1 MNNKTEPLNQRF
13 WDEFIGVNPD
23 AARLQYQVKAG
34 SSPTR
39 KLLAVDAR
47 AMQQRLAGQ
56 QARQQFVEF
65 AQAHM
70 HDQVADQLFQ
80 RLGNISLV
88 SASIFDLGDSYHQ
101 VLDTLAH
108 KAVTINQLDPLIS
121 QVDWLKEDLLKLV
134 NQPQYRN
141 RTASGALIKDVKTAL
156 RFLGVESLQLI
167 VPVYGMRRCLP
178 HATDPFIGFKTRLWD
193 YALACAIAAR
203 RLAEDSAEL
212 PYAAFCVGLFHPL
225 GHIVVTR
232 NYLRTYQQIKQEELL
247 KARDERNNEL
257 TDALDGLE
265 PDASFLSDSL
275 LEFADILSADISSR
289 WSLQHLPLCQTLDQ
303 LAEGIGYPG
312 ISPLGRIVQQAQ
324 VYVQWQHLKTAG
336 KASQQDA
343 VNWFA
348 AVKLTEEQLNALAKT
363 NLKRLSIDL

>member
-1 MNNKTEPLNQRF
+1 MSIPDTSLQQLF
-13 WDEFIGVNPD
+13 WDDFIGVNP
-23 AARLQYQVKAG
+23 AANRLQYQVKTG
-34 SSPTR
+34 LPTTR
-39 KLLAVDAR
+39 KLLAVDAQ

-65 AQAHM
+65 TQAHM

-88 SASIFDLGDSYHQ
+88 SASIFDLGENYHQ
-101 VLDTLAH
+101 VLDKLAH
-108 KAVTINQLDPLIS
+108 KAVTTNQLDPLIS
-121 QVDWLKEDLLKLV
+121 NVDWLKEDLLKLV

-141 RTASGALIKDVKTAL
+141 RTASGALVKDVKTAL

-167 VPVYGMRRCLP
+167 IPVYGMRRCLP
-178 HATDPFIGFKTRLWD
+178 HATDPFVGFKTRLWD
-193 YALACAIAAR
+193 YTLACAIAAR

-257 TDALDGLE
+257 TDALDSLE
-265 PDASFLSDSL
+265 PDASFLSNSL
-275 LEFADILSADISSR
+275 LEFAEILSADISSR

-303 LAEGIGYPG
+303 LAEGIGFNG
-312 ISPLGRIVQQAQ
+312 ISPLGRLVQQAQ
-324 VYVQWQHLKTAG
+324 VYVQWLQLKAAG
-336 KASQQDA
+336 KASVEDA
-343 VNWFA
+343 ENWFA
-348 AVKLTEEQLNALAKT
+348 AVNLTDEQLNTLART

>member
-1 MNNKTEPLNQRF
+1 MSIPDTSLQQLF
-13 WDEFIGVNPD
+13 WDDFIGVNP
-23 AARLQYQVKAG
+23 AANRLQYQVKTG
-34 SSPTR
+34 LPTSR
-39 KLLAVDAR
+39 KLLAVDAQ
-47 AMQQRLAGQ
+47 AMQHRLAGQ

-65 AQAHM
+65 TQAHM

-88 SASIFDLGDSYHQ
+88 SASIFDLGENYHQ
-101 VLDTLAH
+101 VLDKLAH
-108 KAVTINQLDPLIS
+108 KTVTTNQLDPLIS
-121 QVDWLKEDLLKLV
+121 NVDWLKEDLLKLV

-141 RTASGALIKDVKTAL
+141 RTASGALVKDVKTAL

-167 VPVYGMRRCLP
+167 IPVYGMRRCLP
-178 HATDPFIGFKTRLWD
+178 HATDPFVGFKTRLWD
-193 YALACAIAAR
+193 YSLACAIAAR

-257 TDALDGLE
+257 TDALDSLE

-275 LEFADILSADISSR
+275 LEFAEILSADISSR

-303 LAEGIGYPG
+303 LAEGIGFNG
-312 ISPLGRIVQQAQ
+312 ISPLGRLVQQAQ
-324 VYVQWQHLKTAG
+324 VYVQWQHLKAAG
-336 KASQQDA
+336 KASTADA
-343 VNWFA
+343 ENWFA
-348 AVKLTEEQLNALAKT
+348 AVNLTDEQLNTLART

>member
-1 MNNKTEPLNQRF
+1 MTNLPESLNQRF
-13 WDEFIGVNPD
+13 WDEFVGVNPD
-23 AARLQYQVKAG
+23 TARLQYQVKSGMQTA
-34 SSPTR
+34 R
-39 KLLAVDAR
+39 KLLAVEAE
-47 AMQQRLAGQ
+47 ALQQRLAGE
-56 QARQQFVEF
+56 QARQQFIEF

-70 HDQVADQLFQ
+70 HDEVADELFQ

-88 SASIFDLGDSYHQ
+88 TASIFDLGPAYHQ
-101 VLDTLAH
+101 VLDQLAH
-108 KAVTINQLDPLIS
+108 KAVTINQLDPLIN
-121 QVDWLKEDLLKLV
+121 QVDWLKDDLLKLV

-141 RTASGALIKDVKTAL
+141 RTASGAMVKDVKTAL
-156 RFLGVESLQLI
+156 RFLGVESLQLV

-178 HATDPFIGFKTRLWD
+178 HATDPFVGFKTRLWE

-232 NYLRTYQQIKQEELL
+232 NYLRTYQQIKQKELL
-247 KARDERNNEL
+247 KARDERNNQL

-265 PDASFLSDSL
+265 PDASFLSNSL
-275 LEFADILSADISSR
+275 LEFADILSADMTSR

-303 LAEGIGYPG
+303 LAEGIGFSG
-312 ISPLGRIVQQAQ
+312 ISPLGRLVQQAQ
-324 VYVQWQHLKTAG
+324 VYVQWQQLKALD
-336 KASQQDA
+336 KVSPEQAA
-343 VNWFA
+343 NWFA
-348 AVKLTEEQLNALAKT
+348 SVKLTEEQLNTLAKT

>member
-1 MNNKTEPLNQRF
+1 MNNLTEQLNQCF
-13 WDEFIGVNPD
+13 WDNFIGVNPD
-23 AARLQYQVKAG
+23 AARLQYQVKTGVETA
-34 SSPTR
+34 R
-39 KLLAVDAR
+39 KLLAVEAE

-56 QARQQFVEF
+56 QARQQFIEF

-70 HDQVADQLFQ
+70 HDQVADELFQ

-88 SASIFDLGDSYHQ
+88 SASIFDLGEPYHQ
-101 VLDTLAH
+101 VLDQLAH

-141 RTASGALIKDVKTAL
+141 RTASGAMVKDVKTAL

-178 HATDPFIGFKTRLWD
+178 HATDPFVGFKTRLWD
-193 YALACAIAAR
+193 YALACGIAAR

-212 PYAAFCVGLFHPL
+212 PYAAFCIGLFQPL

-232 NYLRTYQQIKQEELL
+232 NYLRTYQQIKQQELL
-247 KARDERNNEL
+247 KAREERNNQL

-265 PDASFLSDSL
+265 PDASFLSNSL
-275 LEFADILSADISSR
+275 LEFADILSADITSR
-289 WSLQHLPLCQTLDQ
+289 WSLHHLALCQTLDQ
-303 LAEGIGYPG
+303 LAEGIGFTG

-324 VYVQWQHLKTAG
+324 VYVQWQQLKAAG
-336 KASQQDA
+336 KVSPEQTSG
-343 VNWFA
+343 WFA
-348 AVKLTEEQLNALAKT
+348 AVKLSDEQVNTLAKT

>member
-1 MNNKTEPLNQRF
+1 MNTSTEPLNQRF
-13 WDEFIGVNPD
+13 WDDFIGVNPE
-23 AARLQYQVKAG
+23 ATRLQYQVKAG
-34 SSPTR
+34 MPTTR
-39 KLLAVDAR
+39 KLLAVDAE

-56 QARQQFVEF
+56 QARHQFIEF

-70 HDQVADQLFQ
+70 HDQVADELFQ

-101 VLDTLAH
+101 VLDKLAH

-121 QVDWLKEDLLKLV
+121 QVDWLNEDLLKLV

-141 RTASGALIKDVKTAL
+141 RTASGSLIKDVRTAL

-167 VPVYGMRRCLP
+167 IPVYGMRRCLP
-178 HATDPFIGFKTRLWD
+178 HATDPFVGFKTKLWD

-212 PYAAFCVGLFHPL
+212 PYAAFCIGLFHPL

-247 KARDERNNEL
+247 KARAERNNEL

-265 PDASFLSDSL
+265 PDASFLSNSL
-275 LEFADILSADISSR
+275 LEFAEILSADITSR

-303 LAEGIGYPG
+303 LAEGIGFSG
-312 ISPLGRIVQQAQ
+312 TSPLGRIVQQAQ
-324 VYVQWQHLKTAG
+324 VYVQWQQLKAAG
-336 KASQQDA
+336 RVSQQDTDS
-343 VNWFA
+343 WLGS
-348 AVKLTEEQLNALAKT
+348 VKLTDDQLNALAKT

>member
-1 MNNKTEPLNQRF
+1 MSDLETPLHQLF
-13 WDEFIGVNPD
+13 WDDFIGVNP
-23 AARLQYQVKAG
+23 AASRLQYQVKTG
-34 SSPTR
+34 LPTTR
-39 KLLAVDAR
+39 KLLAVDAQ

-56 QARQQFVEF
+56 QARQQFIEF

-88 SASIFDLGDSYHQ
+88 SASIFDLGEHYHQ
-101 VLDTLAH
+101 VLDTLAY
-108 KAVTINQLDPLIS
+108 KAVTTNQLDPLIS

-141 RTASGALIKDVKTAL
+141 RTASGSLIKDVKTAL

-167 VPVYGMRRCLP
+167 IPVYGMRRCLP
-178 HATDPFIGFKTRLWD
+178 HATDPFVGFKTRLWD
-193 YALACAIAAR
+193 YTLACAIAAR

-212 PYAAFCVGLFHPL
+212 PYAAFCIGLFHPL

-247 KARDERNNEL
+247 KARDERNSEL

-275 LEFADILSADISSR
+275 LEFAEILSADICSR
-289 WSLQHLPLCQTLDQ
+289 WSLQYLPLCQTLDQ
-303 LAEGIGYPG
+303 LAEGIGFTG
-312 ISPLGRIVQQAQ
+312 ISPLGRLVQQAQ
-324 VYVQWQHLKTAG
+324 VYVQWQHLNAAG
-336 KASQQDA
+336 KASVQDGEK
-343 VNWFA
+343 WFA
-348 AVKLTEEQLNALAKT
+348 AVNLTEEQLNALAKT
-363 NLKRLSIDL
+363 NLKRLNIDL

>member
-1 MNNKTEPLNQRF
+1 MSKQTEPLNQQF
-13 WDEFIGVNPD
+13 WDDFIGVNPEV
-23 AARLQYQVKAG
+23 ARLQYQVKTG
-34 SSPTR
+34 LPTTR
-39 KLLAVDAR
+39 KLLAVDAQ

-56 QARQQFVEF
+56 QARQQFIEF

-88 SASIFDLGDSYHQ
+88 SASIFDLGESYHQ
-101 VLDTLAH
+101 VLDILAH

-121 QVDWLKEDLLKLV
+121 QVDWLTEDLLKLV

-141 RTASGALIKDVKTAL
+141 RTASGSMIKDVRTAL

-167 VPVYGMRRCLP
+167 IPVYGMRRCLP
-178 HATDPFIGFKTRLWD
+178 HATDPFVGFKTRLWD
-193 YALACAIAAR
+193 YTLACAIAAR

-212 PYAAFCVGLFHPL
+212 PYAAFCIGLFHPL

-232 NYLRTYQQIKQEELL
+232 NYLRTYQQTKQEELL

-265 PDASFLSDSL
+265 PDASFLSNSL
-275 LEFADILSADISSR
+275 LEFADILSADIISR

-303 LAEGIGYPG
+303 LAEGVGFNG
-312 ISPLGRIVQQAQ
+312 ISPLGRLVQQAQ
-324 VYVQWQHLKTAG
+324 VYVQWQQLKAAG
-336 KASQQDA
+336 KANEQDA
-343 VNWFA
+343 AAWFS
-348 AVKLTEEQLNALAKT
+348 AVKLTDEQLNTLAKT
-363 NLKRLSIDL
+363 DLKRLNIDL

>member
-1 MNNKTEPLNQRF
+1 MSNLNVPLPQLF
-13 WDEFIGVNPD
+13 WDDFIGVNPE
-23 AARLQYQVKAG
+23 ATRLQYQVKTG
-34 SSPTR
+34 SATSR
-39 KLLAVDAR
+39 KLLAVDAA

-88 SASIFDLGDSYHQ
+88 SASIFDLGEQYHQ
-101 VLDTLAH
+101 VLDKLAY

-121 QVDWLKEDLLKLV
+121 EIDWLKEDLLKLV

-178 HATDPFIGFKTRLWD
+178 HATDPFVGLKTRLWD
-193 YALACAIAAR
+193 YTLACAIAAR

-247 KARDERNNEL
+247 KARDERNTEL

-265 PDASFLSDSL
+265 PDAGFLSNSL
-275 LEFADILSADISSR
+275 LEFAEILSADISSR
-289 WSLQHLPLCQTLDQ
+289 WSLHHLPLCQTLDQ
-303 LAEGIGYPG
+303 LAEGIGFNG

-324 VYVQWQHLKTAG
+324 VYVQWQHLKAAG
-336 KASQQDA
+336 KAGSQEALNWFSA
-343 VNWFA
+343 VN
-348 AVKLTEEQLNALAKT
+348 LTDEQQNTLAKT

>member
-1 MNNKTEPLNQRF
+1 MNKQTESLNQRF
-13 WDEFIGVNPD
+13 WDDFIGVDPQ
-23 AARLQYQVKAG
+23 ASRLQYQVKTG
-34 SSPTR
+34 LPTTR
-39 KLLAVDAR
+39 KLLAVDAE

-56 QARQQFVEF
+56 QAKQQFIEF

-80 RLGNISLV
+80 RLGNIALV
-88 SASIFDLGDSYHQ
+88 SASIFDLGEGYHQ
-101 VLDTLAH
+101 VLDLLAH
-108 KAVTINQLDPLIS
+108 KAVTTNQLDPLIS
-121 QVDWLKEDLLKLV
+121 QVEWLKEDLLKLV

-141 RTASGALIKDVKTAL
+141 RTASGSLIKDVRTAL

-167 VPVYGMRRCLP
+167 IPVYGMRRCLP
-178 HATDPFIGFKTRLWD
+178 HATDPFVGFKTKLWD
-193 YALACAIAAR
+193 YTLACAIAAR

-275 LEFADILSADISSR
+275 LEFADILSADMSSR

-303 LAEGIGYPG
+303 LAEGVGFSG
-312 ISPLGRIVQQAQ
+312 ISPLGRLIQQAQ
-324 VYVQWQHLKTAG
+324 VYVQWQQLNAAG
-336 KASQQDA
+336 KATEQDA
-343 VNWFA
+343 TAWFA
-348 AVKLTEEQLNALAKT
+348 TVKLNEEQRNTLAKT
-363 NLKRLSIDL
+363 NLKRLNIDL

>member
-1 MNNKTEPLNQRF
+1 MSKQTEPLNQQF
-13 WDEFIGVNPD
+13 WDDFIGVNPE
-23 AARLQYQVKAG
+23 AARLQYQVKTG
-34 SSPTR
+34 LPTSR
-39 KLLAVDAR
+39 KLLAVDAE

-56 QARQQFVEF
+56 QARQQFIEF

-88 SASIFDLGDSYHQ
+88 SASIFDLGESYHQ
-101 VLDTLAH
+101 VLDILAH

-141 RTASGALIKDVKTAL
+141 RTASGSLIKDVRTAL

-167 VPVYGMRRCLP
+167 IPVYGMRRCLP
-178 HATDPFIGFKTRLWD
+178 HATDPFVGFKTRLWD
-193 YALACAIAAR
+193 YTLACAIAAR

-212 PYAAFCVGLFHPL
+212 PYAAFCIGLFHPL

-232 NYLRTYQQIKQEELL
+232 NYLRTYQQTKQEELL

-265 PDASFLSDSL
+265 PDASFLSNSL
-275 LEFADILSADISSR
+275 LEFADILSADIISR
-289 WSLQHLPLCQTLDQ
+289 WSLQHLPLCHTLDQ
-303 LAEGIGYPG
+303 LAEGVGFNG
-312 ISPLGRIVQQAQ
+312 ISPLGRLVQQAQ
-324 VYVQWQHLKTAG
+324 VYVQWQQLKAAG
-336 KASQQDA
+336 KATEQDA
-343 VNWFA
+343 AAWFS
-348 AVKLTEEQLNALAKT
+348 AVKLTEEQLTTLAKT
-363 NLKRLSIDL
+363 DLKRLNIDL